1 VRKGEKIL
9 VERLNMLVSIILCTH
24 RSERYEDFVEALDS
38 LNAQSCDNEK
48 LVIVVVVDGN
58 RELYDRI
65 LKRGIEKADKVEVK
79 VILNEKN
86 LGLSESRLQF

>member
-1 VRKGEKIL
+1 L